1 MKYNGNNTG
10 DFLFGITL
18 TELIL
23 MLFFILLLSSAFISV
38 EKSGVITKL
47 HEDNARV
54 LKENKHVLKENARL
68 KIRNSMNQRLSEEM
82 VSSALRFKLSE
93 YDGKDLKQEVRSI
106 FKELSNQTV
115 LIAENE
121 ALKAQI
127 EQFEQNGKLIEVNSD
142 IQAELARKTAL
153 LKELKELNASKELQ
167 PLVTA
172 LESAQKK
179 SLELETA
186 LKETAG
192 REEALLKQNALLEK
206 SLLDHFSMTPEQLAY
221 EQEILKGQVVYL
233 TRKLNMGGGN
243 ELPPCWANRQSG
255 KAEYIFSV
263 SIGEDAIRV
272 SPKWPKY
279 REKELRKYGDL
290 KRLFNRDMSVDE
302 FLKLTRPIYSDAD
315 KKECKHYLYLL
326 DDAVTKDGYKMKRL
340 HLENYFYKYEEG
352 SKSR

>member
-47 HEDNARV
+47 HEEKARV
-54 LKENKHVLKENARL
+54 LEENAHLQIKNR
-68 KIRNSMNQRLSEEM
+68 MNEKLSEEM
-82 VSSALRFKLSE
+82 VSTALRFKSAH
-93 YDGKDLKQEVRSI
+93 YDEKDLKKEVRSI

-127 EQFEQNGKLIEVNSD
+127 KQFEQNGKLLEVNSD
-142 IQAELARKTAL
+142 IEAELARKTAL
-153 LKELKELNASKELQ
+153 LNDLKELNSSKGLSD
-167 PLVTA
+167 LVTA
-172 LESAQKK
+172 LDSAQKK

-186 LKETAG
+186 LKEAGG
-192 REEALLKQNALLEK
+192 REDALMKEKALLEK
-206 SLLDHFSMTPEQLAY
+206 SFMEHFSMTPEQLAY

-243 ELPPCWANRQSG
+243 ELPPCWANKQSG
-255 KAEYIFSV
+255 KAEYLFSV

-279 REKELRKYGDL
+279 REKELRC
-290 KRLFNRDMSVDE
+290 R
-302 FLKLTRPIYSDAD
+302 
-315 KKECKHYLYLL
+315 
-326 DDAVTKDGYKMKRL
+326 
-340 HLENYFYKYEEG
+340 
-352 SKSR
+352 